1 VIAAYAFA
9 SADAAPLPTVPA
21 HPAWCAKRID
31 AALQVRSPGTRYR
44 LTALRRDGAY
54 AYVGWVVGENGG
66 GQAVLVRDDAGWCVL
81 ASGGGAMNVQD
92 MIRYGVPR
100 ETAHRLYA
108 AMLKG
113 VK

>member
-31 AALQVRSPGTRYR
+31 AALELRSPGTPYR

-54 AYVGWVVGENGG
+54 AYVGWSANDSGGE
-66 GQAVLVRDDAGWCVL
+66 AVLVRDDAGWCVL
-81 ASGGGAMNVQD
+81 GAGGGVMREQS
-92 MIRYGVPR
+92 MIEYGVPR
-100 ETAHRLYA
+100 ETAHRLYV
-108 AMLKG
+108 AMRKG